1 VPIGF
6 SILYKGGRALLS
18 YVVRRLFHTL
28 IVLFGISL
36 IVFFAIRLTGDPAVA
51 MFQGAGEPS
60 KEALDQ
66 IRKALGLDKPLWQQY
81 LLFIGD
87 MLTGDM
93 GVSFRNQQPVLQ
105 LIMERMGAT
114 LTLAFAGIFVA
125 VLIAFPVGILS
136 AVKRGSFMDM
146 FGRIFSLIGI
156 SFPNFWLAI
165 MLILIFAVNLQWLPA
180 SGYNG
185 FEYLI
190 LPAISLGLILSGVL
204 ARLIRSSMLDVLH
217 QHYIRTARAKGVA
230 EWVVII
236 RHALRNALIPTIT
249 FLGLQFGALLGGVV
263 ILEQV
268 FSWPG
273 VGRLVI
279 DAINDRDYPL
289 VQGSV
294 LILAFMLMLV
304 NLFVDLLYGIIDPRI
319 KLGRERS

>member
-1 VPIGF
+1 
-6 SILYKGGRALLS
+6 
-18 YVVRRLFHTL
+18 
-28 IVLFGISL
+28 
-36 IVFFAIRLTGDPAVA
+36 

>member
-1 VPIGF
+1 M
-6 SILYKGGRALLS
+6 
-18 YVVRRLFHTL
+18 
-28 IVLFGISL
+28 
-36 IVFFAIRLTGDPAVA
+36 FFAIRLTGDPAVA

-87 MLTGDM
+87 MLTGDL
-93 GVSFRNQQPVLQ
+93 GVSFRSQQPVFQ

-217 QHYIRTARAKGVA
+217 QQYIRTARAKGVA
-230 EWVVII
+230 EWRVII

-249 FLGLQFGALLGGVV
+249 FLGLQFGVLLGGVV

-294 LILAFMLMLV
+294 LILAFLLMLV